1 MPPSAITAISR
12 RPAADVDDEG
22 RDGVLD
28 RQPGADR
35 AGHRLLDQVRLARSR
50 RQRRLDDG
58 VALDLGQ
65 AARDA
70 DDHRA
75 PEPAAADEADEL
87 AEHLLGRLEVRD
99 HAVPQGPGR
108 DDRRGRAAE
117 HLPRLLADR
126 VDLSRLLV
134 HRDDRRLEQ
143 DDALAGAEDDGVRRP
158 EIHGEVGPGCERRQ
172 SHRAAR

>member
-1 MPPSAITAISR
+1 M
-12 RPAADVDDEG
+12 
-22 RDGVLD
+22 
-28 RQPGADR
+28 
-35 AGHRLLDQVRLARSR
+35 RLARAGR
-50 RQRRLDDG
+50 ERRLDDG

-70 DDHRA
+70 DDHRTSQ
-75 PEPAAADEADEL
+75 PAAADEADEL

-99 HAVPQGPGR
+99 HAVPQRPRR

-158 EIHGEVGPGCERRQ
+158 EIHGEVGPG
-172 SHRAAR
+172 